1 MGHGTPS
8 GKFMKVE
15 MLVGRAQEGNI
26 CTGLFGEVSVLH
38 LTDNLSQN
46 NLGHCYSK

>member
-1 MGHGTPS
+1 MKCGPQST
-8 GKFMKVE
+8 KFMKIE
-15 MLVGRAQEGNI
+15 MPVGRTQEGNI

-46 NLGHCYSK
+46 NLGHFYSK